1 MNKKI
6 KKLAWTN
13 DMVKVIAQNYK
24 TKSAREIAVILNDKF
39 GTSRT
44 AEGVH
49 SKGNHHGFEM
59 ARG

>member
-1 MNKKI
+1 
-6 KKLAWTN
+6 
-13 DMVKVIAQNYK
+13 MVKVIAENYK

>member
-6 KKLAWTN
+6 KKLAWNN
-13 DMVKVIAQNYK
+13 DMLRVIAQNHK
-24 TKSAREIAVILNDKF
+24 TKTAKEIATILNDKF
-39 GTSRT
+39 GTNRT